1 MDAFEQH
8 EQYIPGPD
16 FGEVKKEALL
26 DINLTDS
33 TQLWLIQWPL
43 NQLKAEDFEGKELT
57 LKLHKDRNLGT
68 FESSSGKSYEVV
80 SVGAKESDATVFL
93 PSESGSAVVG
103 KISRRVCLV
112 RYPDAKELQKPRG
125 LNSFVLSN
133 HDPKGFPGNTK
144 TKISTPTKPEV
155 STHETQGSARKSGQG
170 STGTSS
176 SHKKRKDDVASEGG
190 SSKVTSVSENQTS
203 ESSLERSSLEKKKKK
218 KI

>member
-1 MDAFEQH
+1 MDAFEQR
-8 EQYIPGPD
+8 ERYIPGPD

-33 TQLWLIQWPL
+33 TELWLIQWPL
-43 NQLKAEDFEGKELT
+43 NQLKAGDFEGKEIT

-93 PSESGSAVVG
+93 PSESGSTVVG
-103 KISRRVCLV
+103 KVSRRVCLV

-125 LNSFVLSN
+125 LNSFALSN
-133 HDPKGFPGNTK
+133 RDPKGFPGKTK
-144 TKISTPTKPEV
+144 PKISTPTKPEI

-170 STGTSS
+170 STGSS

-203 ESSLERSSLEKKKKK
+203 ESNLERSSSEKKKKK
-218 KI
+218 KV